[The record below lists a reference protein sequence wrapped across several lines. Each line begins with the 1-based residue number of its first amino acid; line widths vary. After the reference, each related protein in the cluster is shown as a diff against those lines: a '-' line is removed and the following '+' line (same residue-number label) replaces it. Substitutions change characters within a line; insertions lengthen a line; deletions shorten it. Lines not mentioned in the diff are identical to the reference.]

1 MESPKIFL
9 LTYKERKNEKKNY
22 TYNPKSHLK
31 ICKSLQYKTMKV
43 LTERD
48 SFLSN
53 YEVLQH
59 LQNIKKKYNWSFNPN
74 DEKFMKNKKNKHH
87 FTGCGINLEIIT
99 RDVLSCLE
107 NNESSLIQSTKSFK
121 QLMEFLNQ
129 FELMKVEKLQIVN
142 SLPRSLVVLYA
153 LVEECEDRFGEET
166 SESII
171 EKINELFPIQEE
183 EEEEAGEGEGEGEE
197 DAEINE

>member
-1 MESPKIFL
+1 
-9 LTYKERKNEKKNY
+9 
-22 TYNPKSHLK
+22 
-31 ICKSLQYKTMKV
+31 MKV

-59 LQNIKKKYNWSFNPN
+59 LQNIKKKYNWSFNPD
-74 DEKFMKNKKNKHH
+74 DEKFLKNKKNKHH

-107 NNESSLIQSTKSFK
+107 NNDSSLIQSQESFK

-166 SESII
+166 SEKII
-171 EKINELFPIQEE
+171 EKINELFPIEQEE
-183 EEEEAGEGEGEGEE
+183 EGE
-197 DAEINE
+197 DAQEDEEINE

>member
-1 MESPKIFL
+1 
-9 LTYKERKNEKKNY
+9 
-22 TYNPKSHLK
+22 
-31 ICKSLQYKTMKV
+31 MKV

-59 LQNIKKKYNWSFNPN
+59 LQNIKKKYNWSFNSD
-74 DEKFMKNKKNKHH
+74 DEKFLKNKKNKHH

-107 NNESSLIQSTKSFK
+107 NNDSSLIQSQESFK

-166 SESII
+166 SEKII
-171 EKINELFPIQEE
+171 EKINELFPIEQEE
-183 EEEEAGEGEGEGEE
+183 EGE
-197 DAEINE
+197 DAQEDEEINE